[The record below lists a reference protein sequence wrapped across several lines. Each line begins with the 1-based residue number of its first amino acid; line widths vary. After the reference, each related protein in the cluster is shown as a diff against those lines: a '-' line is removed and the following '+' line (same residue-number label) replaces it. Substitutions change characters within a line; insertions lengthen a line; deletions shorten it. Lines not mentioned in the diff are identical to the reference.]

1 MPIIVSAAKGKDIG
15 TVADDG
21 PKGRK
26 GDRLPAAG
34 PQRQR
39 RTSSEDA
46 RPDGR
51 AQSKYEKGQTSPVGS
66 PALSWSAAVS
76 AAHEALFGVE
86 VTEYASR
93 GNLPTS
99 LLNHETSDHLL
110 SRY

>member
-1 MPIIVSAAKGKDIG
+1 M
-15 TVADDG
+15 
-21 PKGRK
+21 
-26 GDRLPAAG
+26 
-34 PQRQR
+34 
-39 RTSSEDA
+39 
-46 RPDGR
+46 R
-51 AQSKYEKGQTSPVGS
+51 AWMGVLKTKAPNEKGQTSPVGGL
-66 PALSWSAAVS
+66 ALSWSAAVS